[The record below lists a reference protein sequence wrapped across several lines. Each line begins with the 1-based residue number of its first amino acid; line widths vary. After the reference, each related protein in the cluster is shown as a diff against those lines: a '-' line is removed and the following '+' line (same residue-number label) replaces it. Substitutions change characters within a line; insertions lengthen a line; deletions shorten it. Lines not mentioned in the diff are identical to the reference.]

1 VRHVFIPAFF
11 AVSLVLTQSGYT
23 AGEQLPKLD
32 VEKSCKEAQDS
43 TGTDP
48 GQTYKNC
55 LADERDARKT
65 LGQKWSS
72 FKPDTRRNCVEAGA
86 VPNPSYVELLTCLEM
101 FNQALL
107 PGASETKRDKSNTSL
122 GPDNK

>member
-1 VRHVFIPAFF
+1 MPAFF
-11 AVSLVLTQSGYT
+11 AALLALTQSGHS
-23 AGEQLPKLD
+23 AGGQLPNLN
-32 VEKSCKEAQDS
+32 VERSCKEAQDS

-48 GQTYKNC
+48 GQTYRNC

-72 FKPDTRRNCVEAGA
+72 FKPETRRNCVEAGA
-86 VPNPSYVELLTCLEM
+86 APNPSYVELLTCLEM

-107 PGASETKRDKSNTSL
+107 PGGAGESKRDKSNTSL
-122 GPDNK
+122 GPDTK

>member
-1 VRHVFIPAFF
+1 MPAFF
-11 AVSLVLTQSGYT
+11 VVSLALTQSGHT
-23 AGEQLPKLD
+23 ASEQIPNLN
-32 VEKSCKEAQDS
+32 VERSCKEAQDS

-55 LADERDARKT
+55 LADERDERKT

-72 FKPDTRRNCVEAGA
+72 FKPETRRNCVLAGA

-101 FNQALL
+101 FNQSLL
-107 PGASETKRDKSNTSL
+107 PNSDSKRDKANTTL
-122 GPDNK
+122 KP